1 MNHKR
6 EVSDNARNAAFRG
19 KKGCTWKYG
28 LDKKKKI
35 EDCPK
40 KMKRNRRS
48 NSETLEFLREK
59 MEPDK
64 ENRSMQY
71 EQKRNQTDLVIAML
85 QKMLAVMKSLAE
97 KKN

>member
-1 MNHKR
+1 
-6 EVSDNARNAAFRG
+6 
-19 KKGCTWKYG
+19 
-28 LDKKKKI
+28 
-35 EDCPK
+35 
-40 KMKRNRRS
+40 MKRNRRS

-71 EQKRNQTDLVIAML
+71 EQKRNQTDLVIAIL

-97 KKN
+97 KKNQTDILLFGDDVFTEKVKLKSNNFEPK

>member
-1 MNHKR
+1 
-6 EVSDNARNAAFRG
+6 
-19 KKGCTWKYG
+19 
-28 LDKKKKI
+28 
-35 EDCPK
+35 
-40 KMKRNRRS
+40 MKRNRRS

-85 QKMLAVMKSLAE
+85 QKMLVVMKSLAE

>member
-1 MNHKR
+1 
-6 EVSDNARNAAFRG
+6 
-19 KKGCTWKYG
+19 
-28 LDKKKKI
+28 
-35 EDCPK
+35 
-40 KMKRNRRS
+40 MKRNRRS

-85 QKMLAVMKSLAE
+85 QKMLAEIKSHKK